1 MEFKKFFRRFLIPSP
16 LITLYSY
23 IKFGCKISMQAE
35 VELSSYLQI
44 GKKTTISSFTKI
56 NASRGPLIIGNNVSI
71 AKGCHI
77 GSGEMGVYIGND
89 CLISPHVLIIG
100 GNYRYDRLDIPIK
113 NQGHVSKGISINDNV
128 WIGAGACI
136 MDGSEIG
143 SGAIITPNS
152 VISARIPDNAI
163 VQGNP
168 GKVIFTRR

>member
-1 MEFKKFFRRFLIPSP
+1 M
-16 LITLYSY
+16 
-23 IKFGCKISMQAE
+23 ISLRAE
-35 VELSSYLQI
+35 VELSPFLTI
-44 GKKTTISSFTKI
+44 GENSSISSFTKI
-56 NASRGPLIIGNNVSI
+56 NASRGPMVIGKNVSI

-77 GSGEMGVYIGND
+77 GSGKKGIYIGDD
-89 CLISPHVLIIG
+89 CLISPHVLILG

-113 NQGHVSKGISINDNV
+113 DQGHVSKGIRISANV

-152 VISARIPDNAI
+152 VVSAKIPGNAI

-168 GKVIFTRR
+168 GKVIFTRRP